1 MESTAFCP
9 AHVTGFFKAYLEKDN
24 QKSPEKIGSMGA
36 GFSIREGVTT
46 HINILPKINQ
56 NSSFKITTIG
66 YESDKTDVSEYVL
79 NEFLKLGNFEDMFFD
94 IRHEITIPVGYG
106 LGSSSAVALSL
117 SYALDHVLKT
127 RLDHIV
133 IGQIAHNAEIN
144 CNTGLG
150 DVLASYHGGFE
161 IRIKPGAPGIGQVEK
176 INPGD
181 ITIIMICFS
190 PISTNKF
197 IKERLPQINGLGG
210 KMVSKLLESKNYEH
224 FEDMSLEFA
233 KYIQVMTLR
242 MEKLIQE
249 LASNGIKC
257 GVALF
262 GETVF
267 TMIPKEKEEHVLQIL
282 KKYPEAIIIKSELD
296 NQGARVL
303 NN

>member
-24 QKSPEKIGSMGA
+24 QNPEKIGSMGA

-56 NSSFKITTIG
+56 NSNFKITTIG

-94 IRHEITIPVGYG
+94 IKHEITIPVGYG

-127 RLDHIV
+127 NLDHTM

-150 DVLASYHGGFE
+150 DVLSSYHGGFE
-161 IRIKPGAPGIGQVEK
+161 VRIKPGAPGIGKVEK
-176 INPGD
+176 INPGE

-197 IKERLPQINGLGG
+197 IKERLSQINGLGG
-210 KMVSKLLESKNYEH
+210 KMVTKLLESKNYEH

-242 MEKLIQE
+242 MENLIQE

-267 TMIPKEKEEHVLQIL
+267 TMIPKEKEEKVLQIL
-282 KKYPEAIIIKSELD
+282 KKYSDAIIIKSQLD

>member
-9 AHVTGFFKAYLEKDN
+9 AHVTGFFKAYLEKDD
-24 QKSPEKIGSMGA
+24 QKNPEKLGSMGA

-56 NSSFKITTIG
+56 NSNFKITTIG

-127 RLDHIV
+127 KLDHTM

-176 INPGD
+176 INPGE

-197 IKERLPQINGLGG
+197 IKERLSQINGLGG
-210 KMVSKLLESKNYEH
+210 KMVTKLLESKNYEH

-242 MEKLIQE
+242 MENLIQE